1 MPLNEI
7 DLIKNCQNGQS
18 EAFAEIYDRYFE
30 KIYKFIYYK
39 VGHRETAEDLCSLT
53 FTKALE
59 SIKKFN
65 ADKALLSAWI
75 YKIAR
80 NNVVD
85 YYRSKKEIY
94 DIDKATDLYHE
105 ENFSENMTKAAQL
118 ENIKEKLKLLTE
130 DQREIIVMRVWNEMS
145 YKEISEV
152 VGKSENNCKVIFSRS
167 LKQLRYSLTILI
179 ITTALLIS

>member
-1 MPLNEI
+1 MTLSEI

-18 EAFAEIYDRYFE
+18 EAFAEIYDKYFD

-39 VGHRETAEDLCSLT
+39 VGHRETAEDLSSLT

-59 SIKKFN
+59 NIKKFN
-65 ADKALLSAWI
+65 ADRGLFSAWI

-80 NNVVD
+80 NNIVD
-85 YYRSKKEIY
+85 YYRSKKEIS
-94 DIDKATDLYHE
+94 DIDKVPDLYHE
-105 ENFSENMTKAAQL
+105 ENFVENMTKDAQL
-118 ENIKEKLKLLTE
+118 QNIKEKLNLLTE

-145 YKEISEV
+145 YKEISEI

-167 LKQLRYSLTILI
+167 IKQLKYSLTILI

>member
-7 DLIKNCQNGQS
+7 DLIKSCQNGQS
-18 EAFAEIYDRYFE
+18 EAFSEIYDKYFD
-30 KIYKFIYYK
+30 KIYRFIYYK
-39 VGHRETAEDLCSLT
+39 VSHRETAEDLTSVT

-59 SIKKFN
+59 NIKKFN
-65 ADKALLSAWI
+65 ADKGLFSAWL

-80 NNVVD
+80 NNTID
-85 YYRSKKEIY
+85 YYRSKKEIS
-94 DIDKATDLYHE
+94 DIDNVPNLYHE
-105 ENFSENMTKAAQL
+105 ENFAENMTKNQQL
-118 ENIKEKLKLLTE
+118 QNIKEKLDILSE

-167 LKQLRYSLTILI
+167 IKQLKYSLTILI